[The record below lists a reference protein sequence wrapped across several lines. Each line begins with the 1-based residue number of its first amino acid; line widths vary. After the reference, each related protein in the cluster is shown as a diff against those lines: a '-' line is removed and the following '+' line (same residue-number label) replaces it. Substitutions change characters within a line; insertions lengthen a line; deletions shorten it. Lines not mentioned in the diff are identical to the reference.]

1 MPVEPLFRS
10 TRGFRAFRLKYTP
23 PSDWPR
29 TILHRNPVQPPT
41 GAAPFRPRPIHLLTM
56 NIHAQPTPDS
66 ASPTHSRRALSLSLL
81 ALASGLLLSACGQRS
96 GPPAAPVLEVAT
108 ISVTQQPL
116 VLTTELPGRVSAYRT
131 ADIRPQ
137 VNGLVKQRLYTEGA
151 AVDAGQPLYQIDPAP
166 FQAAFDSASA
176 ALARAEANLPAA
188 RALAERYQ
196 SLAADKAVS
205 AQTLENATAA
215 LKQAEADVAYYK
227 ATAETA
233 RINLGYTRITSPISG
248 RTGPS
253 AVTDGAIVTAYQL
266 IPLTTVQQL
275 DPVYVDVPQSTAEL
289 LRLERRLA
297 DGRLTEDKATQNTV
311 RLLEEDGTAYKQAGT
326 LQFRD
331 ISVDQT
337 TGAVTLRM
345 VFPNPDGILL
355 PGMFVRA
362 VVNEGVKPDAILV
375 PQQCVNRD
383 PRGNP
388 YVYLV
393 NAAGIAQTQPIV
405 IDRAV
410 GNQWYVS
417 AGLKVGDQLIVEGF
431 QRLRPSMPVKAV
443 PFSAPKTAAP
453 AAAQPAR

>member
-1 MPVEPLFRS
+1 
-10 TRGFRAFRLKYTP
+10 
-23 PSDWPR
+23 
-29 TILHRNPVQPPT
+29 
-41 GAAPFRPRPIHLLTM
+41 M
-56 NIHAQPTPDS
+56 NIHSLSKQDSTSATKSYRSLRFALAATACAALLAACNRQSGPAAQPMP
-66 ASPTHSRRALSLSLL
+66 
-81 ALASGLLLSACGQRS
+81 
-96 GPPAAPVLEVAT
+96 EVAT
-108 ISVTQQPL
+108 VAIATQPL
-116 VLTTELPGRVSAYRT
+116 TLTTELPGRVSAYRI

-137 VNGLVKQRLYTEGA
+137 VNGLVKQRLYTEGSEVA
-151 AVDAGQPLYQIDPAP
+151 AGQPLYQIDPAP

-227 ATAETA
+227 ATVETA
-233 RINLGYTRITSPISG
+233 RINLGYTKIASPITG

-253 AVTDGAIVTAYQL
+253 AVTDGAIVTAYQP

-311 RLLEEDGTAYKQAGT
+311 QLLEEDGTAYKQAGT

-375 PQQCVNRD
+375 PQQSVNRD

-388 YVYLV
+388 YVLLV
-393 NAAGIAQTQPIV
+393 NAAGAVQVQPIV
-405 IDRAV
+405 IDRAI
-410 GNQWYVS
+410 GNQWFVS
-417 AGLKVGDQLIVEGF
+417 AGLKPGDQLVVEGF
-431 QRLRPSMPVKAV
+431 QRVRPGMTVKAV
-443 PFSAPKTAAP
+443 PFVPAAKPAAP
-453 AAAQPAR
+453 QPAR

>member
-1 MPVEPLFRS
+1 
-10 TRGFRAFRLKYTP
+10 
-23 PSDWPR
+23 
-29 TILHRNPVQPPT
+29 
-41 GAAPFRPRPIHLLTM
+41 M
-56 NIHAQPTPDS
+56 NIHAQPRPDS
-66 ASPTHSRRALSLSLL
+66 ASPTHSRRALSLPLF
-81 ALASGLLLSACGQRS
+81 ALAGGLLLSACGQRPA
-96 GPPAAPVLEVAT
+96 PPAALVLEVAT
-108 ISVTQQPL
+108 ISVAPQPL
-116 VLTTELPGRVSAYRT
+116 TLTTELPGRTAAYRV
-131 ADIRPQ
+131 AEIRPQ
-137 VNGLVKQRLYTEGA
+137 VNGLIQQRLYTEGA
-151 AVDAGQPLYQIDPAP
+151 EVAAGQPLYQIDPAP
-166 FQAAFDSASA
+166 FQAAFDSAAA

-215 LKQAEADVAYYK
+215 LRQAEADVAYYR
-227 ATAETA
+227 ATVETA
-233 RINLGYTRITSPISG
+233 RINLGYTKIVSPITG

-253 AVTDGAIVTAYQL
+253 TVTDGAIVTAYQ
-266 IPLTTVQQL
+266 PVALTSVQQL
-275 DPVYVDVPQSTAEL
+275 DPIYVDVPQSTADL

-297 DGRLTEDKATQNTV
+297 DGRLAEDKNTQNV
-311 RLLEEDGTAYKQAGT
+311 VQLLEEDGTPYQQSGT

-331 ISVDQT
+331 ISVDRT

-362 VVNEGVKPDAILV
+362 VVKEGVKADAILV
-375 PQQCVNRD
+375 PQQCVSRD

-410 GNQWYVS
+410 GHQWYVS
-417 AGLKVGDQLIVEGF
+417 AGLKAGDQLIVEGF
-431 QRLRPSMPVKAV
+431 QRLRPGMPVKAV
-443 PFSAPKTAAP
+443 PF

>member
-1 MPVEPLFRS
+1 
-10 TRGFRAFRLKYTP
+10 
-23 PSDWPR
+23 
-29 TILHRNPVQPPT
+29 
-41 GAAPFRPRPIHLLTM
+41 M
-56 NIHAQPTPDS
+56 NIHAQPLQDS
-66 ASPTHSRRALSLSLL
+66 ALPTHSRRALSLPLF
-81 ALASGLLLSACGQRS
+81 ALAGGLLLSACGQRPA
-96 GPPAAPVLEVAT
+96 PPAAAVLEVAT
-108 ISVTQQPL
+108 ISVAPQPL
-116 VLTTELPGRVSAYRT
+116 TLTTELPGRTTAYRV
-131 ADIRPQ
+131 AEIRPQ
-137 VNGLVKQRLYTEGA
+137 VNGLVQKRLYTEGSEVA
-151 AVDAGQPLYQIDPAP
+151 AGQPLYQIDPAP
-166 FQAAFDSASA
+166 FQAAADSAAA

-188 RALAERYQ
+188 RALAERYL

-215 LKQAEADVAYYK
+215 LRQAEADVAYYR

-233 RINLGYTRITSPISG
+233 RINLGYTKIVSPITG

-253 AVTDGAIVTAYQL
+253 TVTDGAIVTAYQ
-266 IPLTTVQQL
+266 PVALTSVQQL
-275 DPVYVDVPQSTAEL
+275 DPIYVDVPQSTADL

-297 DGRLTEDKATQNTV
+297 DGRLAEDKNTQNV
-311 RLLEEDGTAYKQAGT
+311 VQLLEEDGTPYQQSGT

-331 ISVDQT
+331 ISVDRT

-362 VVNEGVKPDAILV
+362 VVKEGVKADAILV
-375 PQQCVNRD
+375 PQQCVSRD

-410 GNQWYVS
+410 GHQWYVS
-417 AGLKVGDQLIVEGF
+417 AGLKAGDQLIVEGF
-431 QRLRPSMPVKAV
+431 QRLRPGMPVKAV
-443 PFSAPKTAAP
+443 PF